1 MVAGR
6 ERDWERDSGPGPSG
20 VPGGMSGAC
29 MRRMDLTM
37 AAGLERGDGE
47 RGRDVD
53 KDEMEQVLA
62 SVERYGARKSLGDE
76 S

>member
-1 MVAGR
+1 
-6 ERDWERDSGPGPSG
+6 
-20 VPGGMSGAC
+20 